1 MAIHYTVMR
10 LPTSGHFK
18 LSPIKPKKP
27 EMYLDPNLKCP
38 KCNSKDINYYLYPG
52 HGRCCKSC
60 GHEWFIG
67 PRFKILHKDC
77 VVCGVTFET
86 TDGWQ
91 KFCSEECESKVFV
104 KDFKKD

>member
-38 KCNSKDINYYLYPG
+38 KCCSKDINYYLYPDMVDVVSLVVTNG
-52 HGRCCKSC
+52 SLDLDLRFCIKIVLFVVQLLKLLMDGRNS
-60 GHEWFIG
+60 
-67 PRFKILHKDC
+67 
-77 VVCGVTFET
+77 VVKNAN
-86 TDGWQ
+86 Q
-91 KFCSEECESKVFV
+91 KYS
-104 KDFKKD
+104 